1 MEIQNTALAFGTVM
15 GMIGLIFYT
24 SELEKFRKFYAIV
37 PAIVLCCF
45 VPAGLNTAGLFDT
58 QTSRDIYGFAAR
70 YLLPSALFLMTI
82 SMDFKRLIA
91 LGWKVLAMFL
101 SASIAIIFSGVITL
115 YLYKSLNPE
124 AFADGSLW
132 RGFTTLAGA
141 WIGGAVNQTAMKE
154 LFNVDNALFAQ
165 FLMVDAINASIWL
178 LIIFFLAKHSEK
190 IDNFLKADNQN
201 IKQVIEAVSKYE
213 ENSKI
218 TTLRDFLMLFGLTF
232 FVGGIADFSG
242 AKIADFFSAFA
253 WAEKFSLS
261 NKFFWVV
268 VVITLIGTI
277 LSLTPIRKLDYIG
290 ASKLGTVC
298 VYILIASIGMQIQLR
313 DALSHWE
320 LIAVGLFW
328 MLLHILIIFI
338 VAKIIKAPIFYLC
351 VGSNANTGG
360 ASSAPIV
367 ATAFHPSLAPV
378 GVLLGIFGYI
388 LGTVG
393 GYIFSVLIRV
403 LLGLS

>member
-1 MEIQNTALAFGTVM
+1 MEIENKALAFGVVM

-24 SELEKFRKFYAIV
+24 SELKRFRKFYAIV

-45 VPAGLNTAGLFDT
+45 VPAGLNTAGLFNPK
-58 QTSRDIYGFAAR
+58 TSQEIYGFAAK

-82 SMDFKRLIA
+82 SMDFKRLMA
-91 LGWKVLAMFL
+91 LGWKVLVMFL
-101 SASIAIIFSGVITL
+101 SASCAIVISGVITL
-115 YLYKSLNPE
+115 YLYKLISPE
-124 AFADGSLW
+124 VFADGTLW

-201 IKQVIEAVSKYE
+201 IKQVIKAVSEYE
-213 ENSKI
+213 ENSRI

-232 FVGGIADFSG
+232 FLGGVADFLG
-242 AKIADFFSAFA
+242 GKIANFFSAYT

-261 NKFFWVV
+261 NQFFWIV
-268 VVITLIGTI
+268 VVITIFGTI

-298 VYILIASIGMQIQLR
+298 VYILIASIGMQIQLK

-328 MLLHILIIFI
+328 IMLHVLIIFI
-338 VAKIIKAPIFYLC
+338 IAKIIKAPIFYLC

-388 LGTVG
+388 LGTMG
-393 GYIFSVLIRV
+393 GYIFSILVRL
-403 LLGLS
+403 LLGVN